1 MAVSVLLGNIFDGGV
16 DLTVL
21 PCSSKPSISKFVRN
35 WIELFRL
42 ANPEKF
48 RYPLEHGGI
57 SKIYAFRH
65 HSHKTKFYVYGA
77 SVLNDHSTP
86 DHVFKIAKL
95 IGQATQDRE
104 DIRNIECPLLGP
116 GAGPLTNIES
126 VTALSSGFSESAH
139 ADARL
144 IIYTPNSNT
153 HDEIKKA
160 LNTSKIEA
168 IAERVKLTPS
178 LFGVGIDLNK
188 EKMRIAKALS
198 KITFSTKP
206 KSSGD

>member
-21 PCSSKPSISKFVRN
+21 PCSPKPSISKFVRN

-48 RYPLEHGGI
+48 KYKLEHGGI
-57 SKIYAFRH
+57 SKVYSFRH
-65 HSHKTKFYVYGA
+65 KTHRTKFYVYGA
-77 SVLNDHSTP
+77 SVLNDDSSP
-86 DHVFKIAKL
+86 DIVFKIAKAL
-95 IGQATQDRE
+95 GQITQERD
-104 DIRNIECPLLGP
+104 DIRNVECPLLGT

-126 VTALSSGFSESAH
+126 VTALSSGFSEAAH
-139 ADARL
+139 PDARL

-153 HDEIKKA
+153 HEEIKKA
-160 LNTSKIEA
+160 LSTSKIEA

-188 EKMRIAKALS
+188 EKMRVAKALS
-198 KITFSTKP
+198 KISFSTKP
-206 KSSGD
+206 KEPKD